1 MQRKIGEHVQKRLV
15 NLAFGGLQLTKDQME
30 EFKQCWK
37 RQGNDERVSTKN
49 A

>member
-1 MQRKIGEHVQKRLV
+1 MRMTDCYYDK
-15 NLAFGGLQLTKDQME
+15 KDWRACAKEME

-37 RQGNDERVSTKN
+37 RQGNDERVSTKD